1 MSIQPAQAFKPHV
14 VPALTGLA
22 GVLFREHGG
31 DSVLQTVA
39 HLAVEAGPP
48 GTAGAWLHVED
59 PPGHLPGT
67 DALAR
72 VAVDAELDL
81 GEGPCLS
88 AWKEGTTTRLD
99 SVQRGDGRC
108 NWPRWT
114 QALAGVGLGST
125 LAAPLIAGD
134 EAVGAIGL
142 HAPAP
147 LAFDEQ
153 DAAGLRMFGMLAGAL
168 IVNFQ
173 TFLRARRLGD
183 QLTEALGT
191 RDLIGTAKG
200 ILMEREAID
209 EDAAFALLRAAS
221 QRSNRKLRE
230 IAHALVRPE
239 MRRL

>member
-22 GVLFREHGG
+22 GILFRDHGP
-31 DSVLQTVA
+31 DSLLQAVA
-39 HLAVEAGPP
+39 HLAVDAGPP
-48 GTAGAWLHVED
+48 GTAGAWLQVED

-67 DALAR
+67 DAVAL
-72 VAVDAELDL
+72 VAVGAELDL

-88 AWKEGTTTRLD
+88 AWKEGTPTRLD
-99 SVQRGDGRC
+99 SVHMTDGRST
-108 NWPRWT
+108 WPRWT
-114 QALAGVGLGST
+114 QTVASRGLGST
-125 LAAPLIAGD
+125 LAVPLVAGD
-134 EAVGAIGL
+134 EAVGAVGL
-142 HAPAP
+142 HAPRS

-153 DAAGLRMFGMLAGAL
+153 DAAGLQMFGMLAGAL

-239 MRRL
+239 MRPL

>member
-1 MSIQPAQAFKPHV
+1 VNIQPAQTFKPHV

-22 GVLFREHGG
+22 GILFREHGG
-31 DSVLQTVA
+31 DSLLQAVA

-72 VAVDAELDL
+72 MAVCAELDL

-88 AWKEGTTTRLD
+88 AWKEGTAARLD
-99 SVQRGDGRC
+99 SVEATDGRC
-108 NWPRWT
+108 TWPRWT
-114 QALAGVGLGST
+114 QAVASRGLGST
-125 LAAPLIAGD
+125 LAAPLVAGD
-134 EAVGAIGL
+134 ETVGAVCL
-142 HAPAP
+142 HAPVP

-153 DAAGLRMFGMLAGAL
+153 DAAGLQMFGMLAGTL
-168 IVNFQ
+168 LVNFQ
-173 TFLRARRLGD
+173 TYLRARRLGD

-239 MRRL
+239 LRPL